1 VKTGK
6 KLLYNLICAALVTGA
21 ALCLAGPVYAG
32 SCCGGGS
39 PANLL
44 VPKYARGVVDL
55 SFDYEKYDG
64 FWNQYRKHIPD
75 LEGSDLNQYRLNLGV
90 GYRFSRRF
98 QASLIVPYV
107 WNKNKYSGLSSHSS
121 GLGDSTLSLWYEPI
135 EDASPWRV
143 RSWKDMVPSVN
154 IGPSLLIPFG
164 ISPYDDAKSSFDVC
178 GRGFYRIDANVL
190 IEKTIQPW
198 NLSWLF
204 SYGKY
209 IERPVNR
216 EYGDYKEPYD
226 KVLGDRI
233 SSTVSLSY
241 AYYIGSGGDTLTGSV
256 SYTYLHEKNA
266 KINGSEME
274 DSGFMKKSIG
284 GSIVYS
290 GTDSDWSFRGAWSH
304 TFKKDGWGENFPS
317 TDIFTLGVR
326 YAIR

>member
-1 VKTGK
+1 MKRRK
-6 KLLYNLICAALVTGA
+6 KLFYFLCCAALVTGA
-21 ALCLAGPVYAG
+21 ALSPVRPAYAG

-44 VPKYARGVVDL
+44 VPKYARAVVDA
-55 SFDYEKYDG
+55 SFDLEKYDG
-64 FWNQYRKHIPD
+64 FWDQDGKHIPD
-75 LEGSDLNQYRLNLGV
+75 PEGSDLRQYRVNIGFA
-90 GYRFSRRF
+90 YRFSNRF

-121 GLGDSTLSLWYEPI
+121 GLGDSTLSLWYEPL

-143 RSWKDMVPSVN
+143 RSLKDMVPSVN
-154 IGPSLLIPFG
+154 IGPSLLIPLG
-164 ISPYDDAKSSFDVC
+164 ISPYDDAEGSFDVC
-178 GRGFYRIDANVL
+178 GRGFYRIDGNLL

-198 NLSWLF
+198 NLSLLF

-216 EYGDYKEPYD
+216 EYGTYVKPYD

-233 SSTVSLSY
+233 SGTVALSY
-241 AYYIGSGGDTLTGSV
+241 AYYIGSGGDTLTGSL
-256 SYTYLHEKNA
+256 SYAYLQEKDG
-266 KINGSEME
+266 KINGGEPFG
-274 DSGFMKKSIG
+274 GFMKKSVG

-304 TFKKDGWGENFPS
+304 TIKKDGWGENFPS

>member
-1 VKTGK
+1 MNIVK
-6 KLLYNLICAALVTGA
+6 KLLYSLICAALITGA
-21 ALCLAGPVYAG
+21 ALSAPTSAYAG

-44 VPKYARGVVDL
+44 VPKYARAVADI

-64 FWNQYRKHIPD
+64 FWDQDGKHIPD
-75 LEGSDLNQYRLNLGV
+75 LQGSDLRQYRVNMGFA
-90 GYRFSRRF
+90 YRFSNRF

-107 WNKNKYSGLSSHSS
+107 WNKNTYSGLSSHSS
-121 GLGDSTLSLWYEPI
+121 GLGDSTLSLWYEAL
-135 EDASPWRV
+135 EDLSTWRIKTA
-143 RSWKDMVPSVN
+143 KDMVPSVN
-154 IGPSLLIPFG
+154 IGPSLLIPLG
-164 ISPYDDAKSSFDVC
+164 ISPYDDAEGSFDVC
-178 GRGFYRIDANVL
+178 GRGFYRIDGNVL

-198 NLSWLF
+198 NLSLLF

-216 EYGDYKEPYD
+216 EYGTYKEPYD

-233 SSTVSLSY
+233 STTISLSY

-256 SYTYLHEKNA
+256 SYAYLHEENA
-266 KINGSEME
+266 KIDGSEME
-274 DSGFMKKSIG
+274 SSGFMKKSIG
-284 GSIVYS
+284 GSVVYS

-304 TFKKDGWGENFPS
+304 TIKRDGWGESFPS